1 MNYPKIC
8 VEAGSLFVEFAEV
21 KERSAGQP
29 IRMILDFG
37 QDGEVLGIEII
48 NLTLTAGKNSLTA
61 IEGSIPTE
69 GKGLKYSYDD

>member
-1 MNYPKIC
+1 MAGPSLAPTKETVMNYPKIC

-48 NLTLTAGKNSLTA
+48 NLT
-61 IEGSIPTE
+61 
-69 GKGLKYSYDD
+69 